1 MTGAGAATLALR
13 DGSEIVLRPVRPA
26 DKTLL
31 AEGFAR
37 LSAESRYR
45 RFLAPMPELTDA
57 QLRYFTDV
65 DHHDHEAIGAVDPV
79 SGRGVGIARFIRL
92 ADRPRVAETAVT
104 VADDW
109 QGLGVGTLLLEALV
123 ERAREEGIVTLS
135 AMLLATNHE
144 MFELLENIARVRV
157 VDRQTGT
164 VEVEADLPPIG
175 IGPHLRDLLRAY
187 RHARNYA
194 PGDRASPDAADGPEV

>member
-1 MTGAGAATLALR
+1 MTGAGATTLALR
-13 DGSEIVLRPVRPA
+13 DGSEIILRPVRPA

-79 SGRGVGIARFIRL
+79 SGRGVGIARFIRR
-92 ADRPRVAETAVT
+92 ADRPRVAEAAVT
-104 VADDW
+104 VADEW
-109 QGLGVGTLLLEALV
+109 QGLGVGTLLLDALA
-123 ERAREEGIVTLS
+123 ERAREEGVATFT
-135 AMLLATNHE
+135 AVLLATNHE
-144 MFELLENIARVRV
+144 MYELLENIARVRV

-164 VEVEADLPPIG
+164 VEVEVDLPPIG
-175 IGPHLRDLLRAY
+175 VGPHLRELLRAY
-187 RHARNYA
+187 RRARNYA
-194 PGDRASPDAADGPEV
+194 LGDRASPDAADGPEV